1 MRPSILGLALLL
13 WSGGQA
19 LAQTAPATAA
29 SEPVA
34 GSPSVADQIDAFI
47 KAAPVPD
54 VTRDATPGV
63 TSSSEPADRKI
74 HGVVEVG
81 VGSGGYRHAYG
92 RADMPLGDSGRLS
105 IAVDETRFNSRFGRG
120 RLIGGPLT
128 SQSLDIGASWGAGAL
143 RDPCRSR
150 YGGDIAEAPYAAP
163 ASGGPD
169 GCRTIER
176 TGP

>member
-19 LAQTAPATAA
+19 LAQTTPAAA
-29 SEPVA
+29 TPEPVA
-34 GSPSVADQIDAFI
+34 GSPSAADQIDAFI
-47 KAAPVPD
+47 KATPVPD
-54 VTRDATPGV
+54 VTRDAAPGV

-92 RADMPLGDSGRLS
+92 RADMPLGDNGRLS
-105 IAVDETRFNSRFGRG
+105 IAVDETRFNSRSGRG
-120 RLIGGPLT
+120 RFIGDPLT
-128 SQSLDIGASWGAGAL
+128 SRSLDIGASWGAGNL
-143 RDPCRSR
+143 QDPCRSR
-150 YGGDIAEAPYAAP
+150 HGGYVADPPYASAP
-163 ASGGPD
+163 E
-169 GCRTIER
+169 GCRTLER